1 MPKPGGCSSSSSGRG
16 GSGGGGPSGGD
27 AKDLPQLLLRVGVAV
42 TLSVAGLLF
51 SRRQRP
57 PRQLLL
63 PPPPP
68 PSESD
73 DAPSM
78 KARTGLKELRILK
91 NEDTRA
97 KIISGNSVHTTT
109 TTTTTTTTALVP
121 LAPKCRSIADDE
133 GYLLP
138 EFNEMVLKEFC
149 RDIDSIPTTPAARVR
164 EDVSNDHEI
173 HKLRDLVRSLQERE
187 KTLELQLL
195 EYYGL
200 QEQDAA
206 VRELENQL
214 KINNVESKLY
224 SLKVE
229 SLQSE
234 NQELQAQLSENSKII
249 SELEATRAKCKLL
262 KKKLALDAEQSKEK
276 VTSLQK
282 TVDSLQHKETDEVNN
297 HIEVENKLKRL
308 EELEKEAT
316 ELRAT
321 NSRLQQENAHL
332 IRRLE
337 LTRLPPVP
345 KPKNSME
352 VKALEEADR
361 LKQENEKL
369 AKEIEQLQSDRFAD
383 VEELVYLKWINA
395 CLRYE
400 LRNKDAPSGKTVAR
414 DLNKTLSPKSEL
426 KAKQLIMEY
435 ANAGAEDSHL
445 SHVEFGSECSSSR
458 ASSGEP
464 DDVSIDVAAM
474 TKHKNPKKKKFFS
487 KLRKLV
493 LGKGKENHEVS
504 TLERRVSI
512 SSCSFDDLTGR
523 DSHDSYSSFMA
534 EPNVPDSQRHGDHGF
549 STHSSL
555 HSVKSCPVGT
565 ETGNER
571 SDHSDVKSISSREER
586 VNSFGHS
593 ARLDSGKA
601 IPVDAEIHKFADALS
616 TSRSGS
622 MSSRRSSSFR
632 H

>member
-1 MPKPGGCSSSSSGRG
+1 MPKPGGCSNSSG
-16 GSGGGGPSGGD
+16 GSGGGGPRGGD

-42 TLSVAGLLF
+42 TLSVAGLLI
-51 SRRQRP
+51 SRRQRQ
-57 PRQLLL
+57 PRQLQL
-63 PPPPP
+63 PPPP

-109 TTTTTTTTALVP
+109 TTTTTTTTALLP
-121 LAPKCRSIADDE
+121 LPPKCRSFADDE

-138 EFNEMVLKEFC
+138 EFNEMVLKEFG

-195 EYYGL
+195 ECYGL

-224 SLKVE
+224 LLKIE

-234 NQELQAQLSENSKII
+234 NQKLQAQLSENSKII
-249 SELEATRAKCKLL
+249 SELEATRTKCRLL
-262 KKKLALDAEQSKEK
+262 KKKLALDAEQAKEK

-282 TVDSLQHKETDEVNN
+282 TVDSLQNKETDEENN
-297 HIEVENKLKRL
+297 HIEVGNKLKRL

-316 ELRAT
+316 ELRAA

-361 LKQENEKL
+361 LRQENEKL
-369 AKEIEQLQSDRFAD
+369 VKEIEQLQSDRFAD

-414 DLNKTLSPKSEL
+414 DLSKTLSPKSEL
-426 KAKQLIMEY
+426 MAKQLIMEY
-435 ANAGAEDSHL
+435 ANAGAEDSQL

-458 ASSGEP
+458 ASSGEL
-464 DDVSIDVAAM
+464 DDVSVDIAPM

-493 LGKGKENHEVS
+493 LGKGKENREVS
-504 TLERRVSI
+504 ALERRVSI
-512 SSCSFDDLTGR
+512 SSCSFDDFTAR
-523 DSHDSYSSFMA
+523 DSHDSYSSFMT
-534 EPNVPDSQRHGDHGF
+534 EPNIPDSRRHGDHGF
-549 STHSSL
+549 STHSL

-565 ETGNER
+565 ETGNDPSE
-571 SDHSDVKSISSREER
+571 VKSVSFREER
-586 VNSFGHS
+586 GSAFGHS
-593 ARLDSGKA
+593 ARLDSSKG
-601 IPVDAEIHKFADALS
+601 IPEDAEIHKFADALI

-622 MSSRRSSSFR
+622 MSLTRSSSFR

>member
-1 MPKPGGCSSSSSGRG
+1 MHEAGDCSSSN
-16 GSGGGGPSGGD
+16 GGGPTGGN
-27 AKDLPQLLLRVGVAV
+27 AKDLPQLLLRVGAAV

-57 PRQLLL
+57 PPRLL

-68 PSESD
+68 HPASDSD
-73 DAPSM
+73 DASSM

-91 NEDTRA
+91 NEDTKA
-97 KIISGNSVHTTT
+97 KIINGNSVHTTT
-109 TTTTTTTTALVP
+109 TTRTTTTTALVP
-121 LAPKCRSIADDE
+121 LAPKCRSLADDE

-138 EFNEMVLKEFC
+138 EFNEMVLKEFG
-149 RDIDSIPTTPAARVR
+149 RDIESIPTTPAARVR

-195 EYYGL
+195 ECYGL

-214 KINNVESKLY
+214 KINSVESKLY
-224 SLKVE
+224 SLKIE

-234 NQELQAQLSENSKII
+234 NQMLQTQLSENSKII
-249 SELEATRAKCKLL
+249 SELEATRVKCKLL
-262 KKKLALDAEQSKEK
+262 KKKLVSDAEQAKEK
-276 VTSLQK
+276 IASLQK
-282 TVDSLQHKETDEVNN
+282 MVDLLQHKQTDEEKT
-297 HIEVENKLKRL
+297 HAEVEKKLKRL

-316 ELRAT
+316 DLRAV

-352 VKALEEADR
+352 VKASEEADR
-361 LKQENEKL
+361 LRQENEKL
-369 AKEIEQLQSDRFAD
+369 AKEVEQLQSDRFAD

-414 DLNKTLSPKSEL
+414 DLSKTLSPKSEL

-445 SHVEFGSECSSSR
+445 GHVEFGSECASSR

-464 DDVSIDVAAM
+464 DDVSLDIALM

-493 LGKGKENHEVS
+493 LGKGKENREVS

-512 SSCSFDDLTGR
+512 SSCSFDDFTGR
-523 DSHDSYSSFMA
+523 DSHDSYSSFMV
-534 EPNVPDSQRHGDHGF
+534 EPNIHDSRRHGDHGF

-555 HSVKSCPVGT
+555 DSAKSCPLGT
-565 ETGNER
+565 ETGDER
-571 SDHSDVKSISSREER
+571 RDHSGIKSVSSRDER
-586 VNSFGHS
+586 INAFGHS
-593 ARLDSGKA
+593 ARLDSSKS
-601 IPVDAEIHKFADALS
+601 IPEDAEIHKFADALI

-622 MSSRRSSSFR
+622 MSSRRSPSFR
-632 H
+632 LN

>member
-1 MPKPGGCSSSSSGRG
+1 MKRIYDIKMPI
-16 GSGGGGPSGGD
+16 
-27 AKDLPQLLLRVGVAV
+27 LTLTLR
-42 TLSVAGLLF
+42 SLF
-51 SRRQRP
+51 V
-57 PRQLLL
+57 
-63 PPPPP
+63 
-68 PSESD
+68 
-73 DAPSM
+73 
-78 KARTGLKELRILK
+78 K
-91 NEDTRA
+91 EDTKA

-109 TTTTTTTTALVP
+109 TTTTTTTKALVP
-121 LAPKCRSIADDE
+121 LAPKCRSLADDE

-138 EFNEMVLKEFC
+138 EFNEMVLNEFG

-164 EDVSNDHEI
+164 EDVSNDHEV

-195 EYYGL
+195 ECYGL

-224 SLKVE
+224 LLKIE

-234 NQELQAQLSENSKII
+234 NQRLQTQFSENSKII
-249 SELEATRAKCKLL
+249 SELEETRTKCKLL
-262 KKKLALDAEQSKEK
+262 KKKLISDAEQAKEQI
-276 VTSLQK
+276 TSLQK
-282 TVDSLQHKETDEVNN
+282 MVDSLQHKQTDEEKN
-297 HIEVENKLKRL
+297 HIEFEKKLKKL

-316 ELRAT
+316 ELRAA

-337 LTRLPPVP
+337 VTRLPPVP

-361 LKQENEKL
+361 LKQETDKL
-369 AKEIEQLQSDRFAD
+369 AKEVEQLQSDRFAD

-414 DLNKTLSPKSEL
+414 DLSKTLSPKSEL

-435 ANAGAEDSHL
+435 ANGGAEDSHL
-445 SHVEFGSECSSSR
+445 GHVEFGSECASSR
-458 ASSGEP
+458 ASSGEL
-464 DDVSIDVAAM
+464 DDVSIDIASM
-474 TKHKNPKKKKFFS
+474 TKHNNNDNKNPKKKKFFS

-493 LGKGKENHEVS
+493 LGKGKENREVS

-512 SSCSFDDLTGR
+512 SSCSFDDFTGR

-534 EPNVPDSQRHGDHGF
+534 EPNISDSRRHGDHGF
-549 STHSSL
+549 GTHSSFD
-555 HSVKSCPVGT
+555 SAKSSPRGT
-565 ETGNER
+565 EIVGER
-571 SDHSDVKSISSREER
+571 SDDSGIKTVCSREEK
-586 VNSFGHS
+586 VNAFGHS
-593 ARLDSGKA
+593 ARLDSSKA
-601 IPVDAEIHKFADALS
+601 IPEDVEIHKFADALI

-622 MSSRRSSSFR
+622 MSSRKSSSFR